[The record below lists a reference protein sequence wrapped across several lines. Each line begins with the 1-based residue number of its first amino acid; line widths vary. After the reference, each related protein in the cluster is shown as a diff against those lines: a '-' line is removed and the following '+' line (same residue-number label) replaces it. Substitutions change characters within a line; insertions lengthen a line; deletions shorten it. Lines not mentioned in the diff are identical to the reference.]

1 MLLFQAYDKHLEQLT
16 DVARR
21 ACLALD
27 GAGIPYRI
35 VGGLAVFFHVHA
47 RDPLLAR
54 LTRDVDLAVN
64 RADLSRIAET
74 AKPLGLEYRHVAGVD
89 MLVDATGSEA
99 RSAVHFVFAG
109 EKVRSNYLEAVP
121 QFSPT
126 ARSEGGFLLA
136 PVSDLVKMKLTS
148 FRLKDKTHLKDL
160 DEAGL
165 ITPEIEAG
173 LSEPLRERLKEVRA
187 SE

>member
-1 MLLFQAYDKHLEQLT
+1 MLLFQAYDRHLEQLT
-16 DVARR
+16 EVARR

-47 RDPLLAR
+47 KDPLLAR
-54 LTRDVDLAVN
+54 LTRDVDLAIN
-64 RADLSRIAET
+64 RADLSRIAEA

-99 RSAVHFVFAG
+99 RSG
-109 EKVRSNYLEAVP
+109 VRLFEAVP
-121 QFSPT
+121 HLLP
-126 ARSEGGFLLA
+126 AVRNEEGFLLA

-160 DEAGL
+160 DDAGL

-173 LSEPLRERLKEVRA
+173 LSEALCERLKEVRA

>member
-16 DVARR
+16 EVARR
-21 ACLALD
+21 VCVALD

-35 VGGLAVFFHVHA
+35 VGGLAVFFHVSA
-47 RDPLLAR
+47 RVPLLAR
-54 LTRDVDLAVN
+54 LTRGVDLAID
-64 RADLSRIAET
+64 RADLSRIAEA
-74 AKPLGLEYRHVAGVD
+74 AKPLGLEYRHAAGVD
-89 MLVDATGSEA
+89 MLVDAAGSKA
-99 RSAVHFVFAG
+99 RSGVRLFEAYTHLSAAVRN
-109 EKVRSNYLEAVP
+109 EE
-121 QFSPT
+121 
-126 ARSEGGFLLA
+126 GFLLA

-165 ITPEIEAG
+165 ITPETEAG
-173 LSEPLRERLKEVRA
+173 LSEPLRERLKEVPA

>member
-1 MLLFQAYDKHLEQLT
+1 MLLFQAYDRHLEQLT
-16 DVARR
+16 EVARR
-21 ACLALD
+21 ACQALD

-47 RDPLLAR
+47 GDPLLAR

-89 MLVDATGSEA
+89 MLVDVTGSEA
-99 RSAVHFVFAG
+99 RSAVRLF
-109 EKVRSNYLEAVP
+109 EAIP
-121 QFSPT
+121 QFSP
-126 ARSEGGFLLA
+126 AVRNEEGFPLA
-136 PVSDLVKMKLTS
+136 PVADLVKMKLTS
-148 FRLKDKTHLKDL
+148 FRLKDQTHLKDL

-173 LSEPLRERLKEVRA
+173 LSEPLRERLKEERA